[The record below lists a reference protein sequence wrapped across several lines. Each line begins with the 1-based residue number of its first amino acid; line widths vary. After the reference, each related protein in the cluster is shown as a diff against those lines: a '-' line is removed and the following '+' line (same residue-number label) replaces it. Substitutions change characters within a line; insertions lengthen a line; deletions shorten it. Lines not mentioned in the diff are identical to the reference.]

1 MKEGEAMDLRGGRI
15 TIGEL
20 LSRPDVRARVQ
31 RAFPGVLNSPLTARV
46 SGITLNGAL
55 QMAARYVPRA
65 RLDQLVRELE
75 SM

>member
-1 MKEGEAMDLRGGRI
+1 MDLRGGSI
-15 TIGEL
+15 KIGDL
-20 LSRPDVRARVQ
+20 GSRPDVRGRVL

-46 SGITLNGAL
+46 SGLTLNGAL